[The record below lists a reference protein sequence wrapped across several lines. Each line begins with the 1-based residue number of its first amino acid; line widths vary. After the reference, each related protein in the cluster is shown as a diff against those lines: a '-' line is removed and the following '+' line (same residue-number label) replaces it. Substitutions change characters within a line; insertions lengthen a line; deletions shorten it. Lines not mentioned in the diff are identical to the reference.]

1 MDAYF
6 TFYVLVVAL
15 AVAGGGMLLL
25 VGYIDSVPASVA
37 HGWRWALVTLAVPV
51 LGPIYFCWK
60 HWDNFAKTGKQLV
73 AGAVLM
79 LLAMGGLYGLGPWF
93 AKRALEMAGS

>member
-1 MDAYF
+1 MDAFF
-6 TFYVLVVAL
+6 TIYVMIVAL

-37 HGWRWALVTLAVPV
+37 HGWRWAAVTLALPV
-51 LGPIYFCWK
+51 VGPIYFCCK
-60 HWDNFAKTGKQLV
+60 HWDNFARTGKQLM

-93 AKRALEMAGS
+93 AKRAVEMAGG